1 MTSIKF
7 IFNKIQTII
16 QCNLEDLMRD
26 ICKRFADKMNL
37 ELNKLNF
44 IYEFKEINYELTF
57 NFLNFK
63 KITFGKKKFNEQANE
78 YDKQNAKMTIIVYYH
93 KDFDDIWNNEIIKSK
108 DIICPK
114 CGENCL
120 LNIKNYQISFY
131 GCKNNDKLNNIL
143 FFLICLFI

>member
-1 MTSIKF
+1 MASIKF
-7 IFNKIQTII
+7 IYNKIQTII

-26 ICKRFADKMNL
+26 ICKRFADKINL

-57 NFLNFK
+57 N
-63 KITFGKKKFNEQANE
+63 EQANE
-78 YDKQNAKMTIIVYYH
+78 YDKQNDIMTIIVYYH
-93 KDFDDIWNNEIIKSK
+93 KDIDDIWNNEIIKSK

-131 GCKNNDKLNNIL
+131 
-143 FFLICLFI
+143 